1 MKLDWAMLCTA
12 AEARD
17 GLAYIIGGGWDT
29 TGRGEFP
36 SVFVGGIVIRLQF
49 RPEEMGGHQLRLAA
63 RNEVGEPVGE
73 AVEVAF
79 NVDLPDN
86 LPEGWDANSL
96 ISVTLNGLPLPA
108 PGNYAFDIEVDGAL
122 VRTLPFRVLQTPGAG
137 HAT

>member
-63 RNEVGEPVGE
+63 ETRSGSQSARPSRSRLMWICPTTCRKAGM
-73 AVEVAF
+73 
-79 NVDLPDN
+79 
-86 LPEGWDANSL
+86 
-96 ISVTLNGLPLPA
+96 PA
-108 PGNYAFDIEVDGAL
+108 HSSA
-122 VRTLPFRVLQTPGAG
+122 
-137 HAT
+137 